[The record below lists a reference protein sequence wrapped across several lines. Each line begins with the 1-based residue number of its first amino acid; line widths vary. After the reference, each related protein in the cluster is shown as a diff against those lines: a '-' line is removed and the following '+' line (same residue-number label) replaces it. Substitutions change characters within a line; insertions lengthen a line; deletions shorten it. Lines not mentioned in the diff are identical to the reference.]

1 MTDWRGHHERL
12 SRGQSLAIGSDRGF
26 GVAFSVVFAVIGLIP
41 LPFGGSPRW
50 WAVGTAGALLL
61 AAVVMPGLLSPL
73 NEVWHKIALLLHRIV
88 SWVALVLLFY
98 GVVTLTGLVMRLLG
112 RDLLSRRFD
121 RNAVSYWIHRA
132 PLGPEPESMRNQ
144 F

>member
-1 MTDWRGHHERL
+1 MTDWRGHHEQPVK
-12 SRGQSLAIGSDRGF
+12 GQAMAIGSDRGF
-26 GVAFSVVFAVIGLIP
+26 GMAFAVVFAVIGLIP

-61 AAVVMPGLLSPL
+61 AAAVMPGLLSPL
-73 NEVWHKIALLLHRIV
+73 NKVWHRIALLLHRIV
-88 SWVALVLLFY
+88 SGVALILLFY

-121 RNAVSYWIHRA
+121 RSAVSYWIHRDS
-132 PLGPEPESMRNQ
+132 LGSEPESMRNQ

>member
-1 MTDWRGHHERL
+1 MTGWRDHHERL

-26 GVAFSVVFAVIGLIP
+26 GIAFAAVFTVIGLIP

-61 AAVVMPGLLSPL
+61 TAVVMPCVLSPL
-73 NEVWHKIALLLHRIV
+73 NKVWHRIALLLHRIV
-88 SWVALVLLFY
+88 SGVALILLFY
-98 GVVTLTGLVMRLLG
+98 VVVTPTGLVMRLLG
-112 RDLLSRRFD
+112 KDLLNRRFD
-121 RNAVSYWIHRA
+121 RSAASYWIHRT
-132 PLGPEPESMRNQ
+132 PPGPEPESMSNQ

>member
-1 MTDWRGHHERL
+1 MTGWRGHHERL
-12 SRGQSLAIGSDRGF
+12 SRGQSMAIGSDRGF
-26 GVAFSVVFAVIGLIP
+26 GVAFAVVFAVVGSIP
-41 LPFGGSPRW
+41 LLFGGSPRW
-50 WAVGTAGALLL
+50 WAVGAAGALLL

-73 NEVWHKIALLLHRIV
+73 NKVWHRVALLLHRVV

-98 GVVTLTGLVMRLLG
+98 GVVALTGLVMRLLR

-121 RNAVSYWIHRA
+121 RDAVSYWVNRDSF
-132 PLGPEPESMRNQ
+132 GPEPESMRNQ

>member
-1 MTDWRGHHERL
+1 MTDWRGHHEQPL
-12 SRGQSLAIGSDRGF
+12 KGQAMAIGSERGF
-26 GVAFSVVFAVIGLIP
+26 GMTFAVVFAVIGLIP
-41 LPFGGSPRW
+41 LLFGGSPRW

-61 AAVVMPGLLSPL
+61 TAAVMPGLLAPL
-73 NEVWHKIALLLHRIV
+73 NKVWHRIALLLHRIV
-88 SWVALVLLFY
+88 SGVALILLFY

-121 RNAVSYWIHRA
+121 RNAVSYWIHQDS
-132 PLGPEPESMRNQ
+132 LGPEPESMRNQ